1 MSKLYLTQDSNL
13 IFQEAITK
21 VLDIQADILYDHLGT
36 PMLDFRLGFYNAE
49 LSGQVERIEGFIAD
63 FIGKHYWTDVIT
75 AGEGT
80 IANESYSASYEIQTN
95 PPSQKVYVDQLYK
108 IPIFQEARF
117 LLAEINALFNQNVNY
132 FNAFSSF
139 LKLQESTD
147 EACRK
152 ATLAYQSAMGDMTKN
167 KKFRF
172 YVNRSSAAYGAFEE
186 LIKDIQNL
194 EYRFANVNQKFKID
208 HCHLA
213 NQEFRS
219 VGLLSLNKNIYCV
232 HHCKKSRMRGQS
244 VTLRG
249 PIFHLVF
256 E

>member
-1 MSKLYLTQDSNL
+1 
-13 IFQEAITK
+13 
-21 VLDIQADILYDHLGT
+21 
-36 PMLDFRLGFYNAE
+36 MLDFRLGFYNAE
-49 LSGQVERIEGFIAD
+49 LAGQVERIEGFIAD
-63 FIGKHYWTDVIT
+63 FIGKHYWTDVIK

-117 LLAEINALFNQNVNY
+117 LLAEINAIFNQNSNY

-139 LKLQESTD
+139 MKLKESADATCA
-147 EACRK
+147 EA
-152 ATLAYQSAMGDMTKN
+152 TSAYQSAIGDMTKN

-194 EYRFANVNQKFKID
+194 EYRFNNVNQKYKID
-208 HCHLA
+208 LA
-213 NQEFRS
+213 DIYAPVFKELSPVS
-219 VGLLSLNKNIYCV
+219 VA
-232 HHCKKSRMRGQS
+232 
-244 VTLRG
+244 TLQARYSK
-249 PIFHLVF
+249 